1 MWLGPVML
9 SLAASVAGAGPS
21 REASLDATVE
31 TSSGETAHLASLWKR
46 PTVLF
51 YEDRD
56 STTLN
61 QHVKEAL
68 ARAGVERG
76 LDQAVGVVA
85 VAAVGEW
92 NWFPARNF
100 VLAAVRDLEKK
111 FNIRVYLDFT
121 GSLSRAPWNLA
132 PRSSTV
138 LLLDAGGVP
147 RRSWRGRLSPDD
159 VKGLLDEVAALLG
172 KAPPG

>member
-1 MWLGPVML
+1 MWLGPVVTA
-9 SLAASVAGAGPS
+9 LAALAAGAGPS
-21 REASLDATVE
+21 AREASLDATVE
-31 TSSGETAHLASLWKR
+31 TSSGESAHLASLWKR

-68 ARAGVERG
+68 ARAGLERG

-100 VLAAVRDLEKK
+100 VLAAVRDLERK
-111 FNIRVYLDFT
+111 FNIKVYLDFT
-121 GSLSRAPWNLA
+121 GSLARAPWNLPA
-132 PRSSTV
+132 RSSTV

-147 RRSWRGRLSPDD
+147 RRTWRGRLSPED
-159 VKGLLDEVAALLG
+159 VQALLGEVAALLG
-172 KAPPG
+172 KAP